1 MLRATCQRALRN
13 YLARAGDNL
22 NADLTADAAV
32 ALPGLSLSLHRLT
45 DLQWAPDGASVLAS
59 LEASDGDGV
68 ELRAALRA
76 RRPPRRPA
84 LGDRRHPNRPHDLK
98 GIPWHPHAPAR
109 SPGSRS
115 SPCSPSPWPV
125 RSPCSRVEA
134 RGDVAVAAVRDQS
147 TTDQQTSAPRG
158 ANALQDAAER
168 AGQIGR
174 VVALSM
180 IGLALAAA
188 SVMLIFRRDF
198 KEAAGI
204 FAVGLL
210 AVLLA
215 TPSGLNL
222 LRNTAALIFGG
233 Q

>member
-1 MLRATCQRALRN
+1 MPP
-13 YLARAGDNL
+13 LARLAISVLVAGAL
-22 NADLTADAAV
+22 AAPVTLAV
-32 ALPGLSLSLHRLT
+32 A
-45 DLQWAPDGASVLAS
+45 
-59 LEASDGDGV
+59 EANS
-68 ELRAALRA
+68 A
-76 RRPPRRPA
+76 
-84 LGDRRHPNRPHDLK
+84 
-98 GIPWHPHAPAR
+98 
-109 SPGSRS
+109 
-115 SPCSPSPWPV
+115 
-125 RSPCSRVEA
+125 
-134 RGDVAVAAVRDQS
+134 VAVAAVRSSSADH
-147 TTDQQTSAPRG
+147 QQTPAPSG

-174 VVALSM
+174 VVALSL

>member
-1 MLRATCQRALRN
+1 MPSAPVRW
-13 YLARAGDNL
+13 LARLAVITMLAG
-22 NADLTADAAV
+22 
-32 ALPGLSLSLHRLT
+32 
-45 DLQWAPDGASVLAS
+45 VLA
-59 LEASDGDGV
+59 G
-68 ELRAALRA
+68 
-76 RRPPRRPA
+76 
-84 LGDRRHPNRPHDLK
+84 
-98 GIPWHPHAPAR
+98 
-109 SPGSRS
+109 
-115 SPCSPSPWPV
+115 PV
-125 RSPCSRVEA
+125 TLLTVEA
-134 RGDVAVAAVRDQS
+134 RGDVAVAAVRDPT

>member
-1 MLRATCQRALRN
+1 MFSA
-13 YLARAGDNL
+13 
-22 NADLTADAAV
+22 
-32 ALPGLSLSLHRLT
+32 
-45 DLQWAPDGASVLAS
+45 
-59 LEASDGDGV
+59 
-68 ELRAALRA
+68 
-76 RRPPRRPA
+76 
-84 LGDRRHPNRPHDLK
+84 
-98 GIPWHPHAPAR
+98 
-109 SPGSRS
+109 
-115 SPCSPSPWPV
+115 PV
-125 RSPCSRVEA
+125 RSIA
-134 RGDVAVAAVRDQS
+134 RFAIVTLVAGILAGPVVLLVADAGGGVAVAAVRDPRPQ
-147 TTDQQTSAPRG
+147 DQQPSAPQG

-174 VVALSM
+174 KVALSM

-188 SVMLIFRRDF
+188 SVVLIFRRDF

>member
-1 MLRATCQRALRN
+1 MASARTHS
-13 YLARAGDNL
+13 LARLMLVTLLG
-22 NADLTADAAV
+22 V
-32 ALPGLSLSLHRLT
+32 ALAGPI
-45 DLQWAPDGASVLAS
+45 
-59 LEASDGDGV
+59 
-68 ELRAALRA
+68 ALLDA
-76 RRPPRRPA
+76 
-84 LGDRRHPNRPHDLK
+84 
-98 GIPWHPHAPAR
+98 
-109 SPGSRS
+109 
-115 SPCSPSPWPV
+115 
-125 RSPCSRVEA
+125 EA
-134 RGDVAVAAVRDQS
+134 RDDVAVAAVREQS
-147 TTDQQTSAPRG
+147 TTDQQTSSPRG

-222 LRNTAALIFGG
+222 LRNTASLIFGG

>member
-1 MLRATCQRALRN
+1 MPSAPVRW
-13 YLARAGDNL
+13 LARLAVITMLAG
-22 NADLTADAAV
+22 
-32 ALPGLSLSLHRLT
+32 
-45 DLQWAPDGASVLAS
+45 VLA
-59 LEASDGDGV
+59 G
-68 ELRAALRA
+68 
-76 RRPPRRPA
+76 
-84 LGDRRHPNRPHDLK
+84 
-98 GIPWHPHAPAR
+98 
-109 SPGSRS
+109 
-115 SPCSPSPWPV
+115 PV
-125 RSPCSRVEA
+125 TLLTVEA
-134 RGDVAVAAVRDQS
+134 RGGVAVAAVRDPT